1 MLHGRKI
8 MSANKLL
15 LDRERGAMESG
26 VGTAR
31 HAARATTPAWRLL
44 LRFMARGRLEY
55 LLTFPSNQ
63 AWRILLRKY
72 DAFTTDHAYD
82 ERPSSWLGPLGWWA
96 DRRVL
101 SYPLHVAMR
110 DRLRLVTDELVAAVA
125 GAPGGRPAR
134 VLSAPCGLCRDIIG
148 AAAELRTDGSAGP
161 AVAWHALDLDARGDV
176 IPEARRRTAA
186 AGMQTTFFRGDI
198 FDPAG
203 VRLWVAAGGRFD
215 AINCI
220 GLTTW
225 LSLEEVA
232 RLAAYFHDEALQP
245 GGTLLI
251 DNWAPHAH
259 SRSGEDLEIF
269 AAYHP
274 PADFAA
280 ALTDAGF
287 TIERVTPTP
296 NGACTLT
303 VARAR

>member
-1 MLHGRKI
+1 
-8 MSANKLL
+8 MSASKP
-15 LDRERGAMESG
+15 LDRERGATEAG
-26 VGTAR
+26 VGAAR
-31 HAARATTPAWRLL
+31 HAARASTPAWRLL

-101 SYPLHVAMR
+101 DYPLHVAMR
-110 DRLRLVTDELVAAVA
+110 DRLRLVTDELATAAA
-125 GAPGGRPAR
+125 TPGGRPAR

-148 AAAELRTDGSAGP
+148 AANTLRAEGGAGP

-176 IPEARRRTAA
+176 IPAARRRTTA
-186 AGMQTTFFRGDI
+186 AGLRVDFFRGDI

-203 VRLWVAAGGRFD
+203 VRQWAAAGGRFD

-232 RLAAYFHDEALQP
+232 RLAAFFHDDGLRP

-280 ALTDAGF
+280 ALTAAGF
-287 TIERVTPTP
+287 TIERTIPTP

-303 VARAR
+303 VARA